1 MSRHHNSRGHRQL
14 CLVLLYCLFVYTH
27 HMLRLASKCYFSF
40 LLSLCARKCVCG
52 GFLSQYSDI
61 RLSWVQVLSQPRCS
75 FSECD
80 FCLQIETL
88 LPAQLHSSV
97 LILYHS
103 SLSPSPSSS
112 LLLFLS
118 FQVSLSLALS
128 VCVILF
134 SVPPSLSLSDSLSHW
149 SSNL

>member
-1 MSRHHNSRGHRQL
+1 MVRACYCMSLHHNSRGHRQL

-40 LLSLCARKCVCG
+40 LLSLCARKYVCG
-52 GFLSQYSDI
+52 GFLSQYSDN
-61 RLSWVQVLSQPRCS
+61 RLSWVQVLSQPRCF

-80 FCLQIETL
+80 ICLQGLIETL

-103 SLSPSPSSS
+103 SLSLPPLLPLLSSS
-112 LLLFLS
+112 CLSKFLFLLLYLY
-118 FQVSLSLALS
+118 ALFFFF
-128 VCVILF
+128 C
-134 SVPPSLSLSDSLSHW
+134 PS
-149 SSNL
+149 